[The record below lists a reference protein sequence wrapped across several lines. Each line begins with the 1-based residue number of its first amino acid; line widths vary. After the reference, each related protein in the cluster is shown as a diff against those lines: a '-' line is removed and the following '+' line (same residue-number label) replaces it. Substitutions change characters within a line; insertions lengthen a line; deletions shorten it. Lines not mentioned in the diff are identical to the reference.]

1 MMKII
6 KRFLRTIKSR
16 LDLNTT
22 LSILAIVIST
32 VTMYFQFFSKK
43 HDLLYAFMYPTVADK
58 LEIPII
64 YKNNGDYNELI
75 LESNIELEIIP
86 DDGSEKYFKRIGDEN
101 KKSFPLI
108 LAPGNFKVINILGDY
123 KEYFKGMMEYTDSG
137 LKYRAIVNF
146 DTLSVVVTTKFISR
160 NGIGQTRR
168 HIGKITFKKDKS
180 FDRMDIC
187 PIVLKELE
195 ADEDIVMTGGSIVN
209 AGYEMN
215 INFGDSLTSDQIE
228 QVKFTIQMV
237 DDTIFKN
244 HLIREFKLN
253 QLKYPIKQE

>member
-1 MMKII
+1 MMTVVK
-6 KRFLRTIKSR
+6 KFLRYIKSK
-16 LDLNTT
+16 LDLNAT

-43 HDLLYAFMYPTVADK
+43 HELLYTFMYPTVEEK
-58 LEIPII
+58 LEIPMV
-64 YKNNGDYNELI
+64 YKNEGDYNELI

-101 KKSFPLI
+101 KKNFPLI
-108 LAPGNFKVINILGDY
+108 IAPGDYKVANILGDY

-137 LKYRAIVNF
+137 LKYREIVNF
-146 DTLSVVVTTKFISR
+146 DTLSVIVTTKFVSR

-168 HIGKITFKKDKS
+168 HIGKITFKKDSS
-180 FDRMDIC
+180 FDRMDIT
-187 PIVLKELE
+187 PITLTKLE

-209 AGYEMN
+209 AGYKMN
-215 INFGDSLTSDQIE
+215 FNFSDSLTSDQIE

-237 DDTIFKN
+237 GDTTFRN
-244 HLIREFKLN
+244 HLIRALKKN
-253 QLKYPIKQE
+253 QLRYRTRP